1 MQTERISQRF
11 ADLDAWPTSDA
22 VQAMLEGQLVAAA
35 AVNSQVDA
43 LAKAAE
49 ESADRL
55 RGASGRIV
63 YVGAGTSGRL
73 AVLDGVEL
81 GPTFGWAP
89 ERLLYGLAGGM
100 DALTRSI
107 ENAEDDADSGRDF
120 VASARL
126 NRSDVVIGV
135 SASGSTP
142 FTLAAVREAASAGAL
157 TIAIS
162 SNADAPLLAAA
173 EHPILLDTGA
183 ELVSGSTRMKAGTAQ
198 KIALNLLSTA
208 VMVRLGH
215 VYKGLMV
222 DMRATNRKLRSR
234 AVSTVAQISGVD
246 APAAQGALDQ
256 AGDNIKL
263 ASLLAMGMGIADATR
278 CLADCGDDL
287 RAAIESCGAALHP
300 PGRGQ

>member
-11 ADLDAWPTSDA
+11 ADLDAWPTGDA
-22 VQAMLEGQLVAAA
+22 VQAMFEGQLAATA
-35 AVNSQVDA
+35 AIKSQVDA
-43 LAKAAE
+43 LAGAAE
-49 ESADRL
+49 EAADRL
-55 RGASGRIV
+55 RQPSGRIV

-107 ENAEDDADSGRDF
+107 ENAEDDGDSGRDF
-120 VASARL
+120 IASAGL

-142 FTLAAVREAASAGAL
+142 FTLAAVREASSTGAL

-162 SNADAPLLAAA
+162 SNADAPLLLAA

-208 VMVRLGH
+208 VMLRLGH
-215 VYKGLMV
+215 VYRGLMV
-222 DMRATNRKLRSR
+222 DMRASNRKLRSR

-246 APAAQGALDQ
+246 APAAQAALDR

-263 ASLLAMGMGIADATR
+263 ASLLAMGMDIDSANR
-278 CLADCGDDL
+278 CLADCGDNL
-287 RAAIESCGAALHP
+287 RAAIESCGAGPAP
-300 PGRGQ
+300 AGKRR